1 MVHVTEQ
8 AKQEIRKALTAEGFD
23 DPEIGLRISRLESGD
38 YTLTPDSEKEG
49 DLVVEH
55 EGSKVMLLDEGV
67 SQALEGKTID
77 RDEASD
83 SPRLVIREG

>member
-1 MVHVTEQ
+1 MVHVTER
-8 AKQEIRKALTAEGFD
+8 AKEDIRRALTAEGVN

-55 EGSKVMLLDEGV
+55 EGAKVMLLDKGV
-67 SQALEGKTID
+67 SEALDGMTID
-77 RDEASD
+77 RDESVET
-83 SPRLVIREG
+83 PRLVILEG